1 MTDPVGDPPTWLV
14 AVGSGVLG
22 AATSYAWTVSALKV
36 RIANL
41 CGVIERYNIE
51 HRALH
56 AEIDRKIEEIRSKL
70 GYHK

>member
-1 MTDPVGDPPTWLV
+1 MTDPTGDPPTWLI
-14 AVGSGVLG
+14 AMGSGIVG
-22 AATSYAWTVSALKV
+22 AAASYAWTVSALKV
-36 RIANL
+36 RITNL
-41 CGVIERYNIE
+41 CSVIERYNIE